1 MRRRVSGPE
10 RDKTMTI
17 DTNPITDMLRTLP
30 RLALIAALFGT
41 TAFAVSKV
49 NAATGSVVADAVLVG
64 GQMTKPSGVGFV
76 LAVGLQRMR

>member
-1 MRRRVSGPE
+1 MWRRILSGPE
-10 RDKTMTI
+10 RDTTMTI
-17 DTNPITDMLRTLP
+17 E
-30 RLALIAALFGT
+30 LALIAALFGT

-64 GQMTKPSGVGFV
+64 GQMNKPSGVGFV